1 MKGSSSVFSA
11 ANAVVDHLRDWFVGT
26 DKVVSMGVESK
37 GEYGIPT
44 GLWTSLPVKCKDFK
58 YEVVTDF

>member
-37 GEYGIPT
+37 GEYGIPA